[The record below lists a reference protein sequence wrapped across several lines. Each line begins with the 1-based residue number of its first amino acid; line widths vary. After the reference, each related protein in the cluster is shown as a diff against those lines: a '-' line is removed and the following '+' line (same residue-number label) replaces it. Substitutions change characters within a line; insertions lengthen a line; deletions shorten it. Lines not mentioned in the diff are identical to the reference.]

1 MEKVFILP
9 LDTFPSETD
18 KVIWINYPE
27 LPSHDFRWISL
38 DRLAGFVPK
47 DRTAYVSV
55 VQARKVKLYG
65 QYWWRVTLDVNE
77 SCDIKM
83 HPEFL
88 VTKKE
93 E

>member
-55 VQARKVKLYG
+55 VQAIV
-65 QYWWRVTLDVNE
+65 QND
-77 SCDIKM
+77 
-83 HPEFL
+83 
-88 VTKKE
+88 TKISPKSNQVYF
-93 E
+93 